1 MTTTT
6 PTRPW
11 GLTRATPNL
20 PSAAAPY
27 TYTRLNPETQLTEFL
42 DEDGGLVDIMDGSSR
57 TYATVSKSKAQDGDG
72 RGPELPDDSNTD
84 TDTD

>member
-20 PSAAAPY
+20 PAADPPW
-27 TYTRLNPETQLTEFL
+27 TDTRLDPESQLTEFL
-42 DEDGGLVDIMDGSSR
+42 DENGGLVDIMDGTNR
-57 TYATVSKSKAQDGDG
+57 TYTSVSKSKPQDGDG
-72 RGPELPDDSNTD
+72 KGPELPDDSPTD
-84 TDTD
+84 SETD